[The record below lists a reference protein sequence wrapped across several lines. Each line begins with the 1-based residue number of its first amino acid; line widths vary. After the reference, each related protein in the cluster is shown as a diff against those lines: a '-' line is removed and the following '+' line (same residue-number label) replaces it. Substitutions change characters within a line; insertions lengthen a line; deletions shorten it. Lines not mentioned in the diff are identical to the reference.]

1 MAASSSTSAAITL
14 MPVSKKLTCG
24 YFIIWKAQVLAVL
37 HGAQL
42 TEFLDGS
49 NPAPAEK
56 LMLMIQKEKAEE
68 VPNPAFASWKA
79 CAGATISKLLAHICL
94 VRLSSHRIVIGCHC
108 MEAHR
113 DFSSQSRTRVIN
125 TQMALATTLKG
136 SSMASEYLSKMKML
150 TDDEDLCSYILAGP
164 DYEYYS
170 LVSIIAAW
178 IEPITMGELYS
189 QLLSFEAMLKL

>member
-1 MAASSSTSAAITL
+1 MAASSSTAAAITL
-14 MPVSKKLTCG
+14 MPVSKKFTRSN
-24 YFIIWKAQVLAVL
+24 FIIWKAQVLAVL

-56 LMLMIQKEKAEE
+56 LMVKIQKEKAEE

-94 VRLSSHRIVIGCHC
+94 VRLSDSSHRIVVGCRC

-113 DFSSQSRTRVIN
+113 DFSSQSRT
-125 TQMALATTLKG
+125 
-136 SSMASEYLSKMKML
+136 
-150 TDDEDLCSYILAGP
+150 
-164 DYEYYS
+164 
-170 LVSIIAAW
+170 
-178 IEPITMGELYS
+178 
-189 QLLSFEAMLKL
+189 